1 VLLYTYHFLSFFGF
15 FHHFYFA
22 NYPRSGAVHSMA
34 LQTMEVELFTPFRVS
49 KLIFLFVCMNVILF
63 FFLKRPLLV
72 LFSFFL
78 FLLKIDIFVC

>member
-22 NYPRSGAVHSMA
+22 NYPGSGAVHSMA

-63 FFLKRPLLV
+63 YFFLKKALAC
-72 LFSFFL
+72 SFF
-78 FLLKIDIFVC
+78 FLSLSS